1 MPLPSEQIKARENR
15 LVAAVKAVLS
25 GQVGLTVGS
34 IGLRKKLS
42 HIDRELLAKYPIFEE
57 YCSALP
63 LDMPVGT
70 ERLHWNLEIVLKSDP
85 KLAKLEFKYRAKL
98 LKSCADIIKEYS

>member
-15 LVAAVKAVLS
+15 LVSAAKAVLS
-25 GQVGLTVGS
+25 GQIGLTVGAFN
-34 IGLRKKLS
+34 IRRKLS
-42 HIDRELLAKYPIFEE
+42 NIDRELLVKHPIFEE

-70 ERLHWNLEIVLKSDP
+70 ERLHWNAEAVLKSDP

-98 LKSCADIIKEYS
+98 LESCVCIIKEYS